1 MISKPNPGLYVH
13 VPFCR
18 KKCNYCSFYSIEL
31 DGDKTGRF
39 VEAVNREL
47 SSHNVKHFDTLHVGG
62 GTPSVLDSDKLKS
75 LLSCCIDGGCREKT
89 IEANPESLTD
99 EKLKIF
105 EDYGINRLSIGLQS
119 TENAELK
126 FLGRIHSY
134 EDFKEAFFMS
144 REFGFENINIDL
156 ICGFEGQTIEGWRE
170 NLYKTLEFNPEHI
183 SCYCLGIEKGT
194 PYDKCVKDGKIS
206 VLSEDLAAG
215 IFLETDK
222 ILTRAGYNHYEI
234 SNYARPG
241 KESLHNLKYWR
252 NLEYLG
258 LGPSSW
264 SCISGKRWW
273 NVPTLEKYLG
283 LVENDRSPLEG
294 SESPENKVKFYETIC
309 LGLRLKG
316 GIDPEELSGRFG
328 IDFWKIYENTVE
340 KLIAGKLLV
349 KSERRIC
356 PTLKG
361 MVLNNYVGSEFVLI

>member
-47 SSHNVKHFDTLHVGG
+47 SSHNVKHFDTLHIGG
-62 GTPSVLDSDKLKS
+62 GTPSALDPDKLKS
-75 LLSCCIDGGCREKT
+75 LLTCCIDEGCREKT

-309 LGLRLKG
+309 LGLRLKE